1 MILAIFKRCARCETE
16 RERRRVSCHVHGGV
30 APAAALLLVCGILG
44 LAAVLGRRRLP
55 ARAHDRQNSPRD
67 MQAWIAGI
75 CSQNELTHRIRA
87 AATACVATSDGA
99 VHVLVA
105 PLAIHTYHAPDY
117 TRYDRIDLSDYMAV
131 LRAFGSDVQ
140 LHVLAGLEHGRD
152 AVAVISAH
160 SGVCLLVHA
169 SSGQI
174 SVCHSQVLCSCRL
187 PPYKDTELLGL
198 PVAFEDAPLRE
209 QGCRYLYL

>member
-1 MILAIFKRCARCETE
+1 MCD
-16 RERRRVSCHVHGGV
+16 VHGGV
-30 APAAALLLVCGILG
+30 APPAALLLVCGILG
-44 LAAVLGRRRLP
+44 LAEPCLAGAACQLVRTTGRIAP
-55 ARAHDRQNSPRD
+55 ETCN

-187 PPYKDTELLGL
+187 PPYKDTALLGL
-198 PVAFEDAPLRE
+198 PVAIEDAPLASRAAATCISSRCCLRCE
-209 QGCRYLYL
+209 RCSQESL